1 MKPEKYEKL
10 RDAVEEHIAAHYMR
24 NRHALR
30 FSDIRE
36 AFPDEKKKNLKQAWE
51 DLV

>member
-10 RDAVEEHIAAHYMR
+10 KDAVEERIAEHYMR
-24 NRHALR
+24 NHHPLR

-36 AFPDEKKKNLKQAWE
+36 AFPREKKKNLERAWE